1 MPEAAGPLAGLLAVD
16 FATPRAELAGRMLA
30 ELGATVIKVEP
41 PGGAAARFLPP
52 FDEAKPLGP
61 GNLAKKGRAGRR
73 QKVRRARARMLAASA
88 CFGNATKRHC
98 PNALVAGCR

>member
-41 PGGAAARFLPP
+41 PGGAGRPSPP
-52 FDEAKPLGP
+52 G
-61 GNLAKKGRAGRR
+61 
-73 QKVRRARARMLAASA
+73 
-88 CFGNATKRHC
+88 
-98 PNALVAGCR
+98 